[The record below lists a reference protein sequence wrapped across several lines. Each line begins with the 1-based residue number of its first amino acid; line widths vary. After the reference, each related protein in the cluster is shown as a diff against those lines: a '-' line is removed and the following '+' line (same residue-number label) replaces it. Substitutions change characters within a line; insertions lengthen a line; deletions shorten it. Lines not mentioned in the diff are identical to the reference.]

1 MKILIIITAGGKG
14 TRFGSSVPKQLLPFG
29 TSTVLE
35 HTVKK
40 FLQYPHHTLD
50 LCLTIPDLSD
60 SNYTKFNELCDYV
73 IQGGAERQY
82 SIAGAVLSDFS
93 SQYDI
98 ILVHDGVR
106 PLFSHELITLLL
118 DSVQRYDAV
127 IPVLPMNET
136 IKTVN
141 ENKII
146 HTIDRTSLVTVQTP
160 QVFRADILI
169 NSYRK
174 ATELNTLYTDDA
186 ALVEAA
192 GYTVYTVRG
201 EQSNIKITTQFDMS
215 LANFLLEKG
224 LAS

>member
-14 TRFGSSVPKQLLPFG
+14 TRFGSSVPKQFLPFG

-35 HTVKK
+35 HTVTK
-40 FLQYPHHTLD
+40 FLQYPHHKLD
-50 LCLTIPDLSD
+50 ICLTIPDTND
-60 SNYTKFNELCDYV
+60 SKYTIFNELCDFV
-73 IQGGAERQY
+73 IQGGAERQL
-82 SIAGAVLSDFS
+82 SIGGAVLSDFS

-106 PLFSHELITLLL
+106 PLCSHNLISLLL
-118 DSVQRYDAV
+118 DSVLLYDAV
-127 IPVLPMNET
+127 IPVLPLNET
-136 IKTVN
+136 IKSVN
-141 ENKII
+141 ENKIT

-160 QVFRADILI
+160 QAFRADILI

-174 ATELNTLYTDDA
+174 ATELSTLFTDDA

-192 GYTVYTVRG
+192 GYTVHTVRG

-215 LANFLLEKG
+215 FANFLIEKG